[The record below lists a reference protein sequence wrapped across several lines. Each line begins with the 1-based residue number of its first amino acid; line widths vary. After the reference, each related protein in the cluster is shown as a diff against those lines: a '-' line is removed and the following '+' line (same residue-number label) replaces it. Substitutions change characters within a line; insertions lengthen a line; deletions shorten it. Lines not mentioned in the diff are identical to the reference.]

1 MRRSSLFFAAA
12 FACAGLA
19 FVVAQPNITAAFSP
33 ALLSAVAAGKPTASP
48 PATVAPD
55 AAAAAPAPA
64 TPPPSLVPEN
74 TTLPFPDNS
83 TALNSTTAPLT
94 VPENGTA
101 LTAVIPPSLTT
112 LTPEPIVAEVAP
124 APPPVP
130 VAATAPLLVLPTP
143 GVPTVVIIAPA
154 APNATANA
162 TAATPAEQA
171 FEKRERMTTCTD
183 VPPGTVHTCAEQKA
197 LGKCEA
203 PWMVNYYFCSETCGH
218 APCAG
223 NSTEAGNSTSS
234 GPSEGTVEI
243 PVLLVP
249 VPVAAENTTT
259 VVKPKK
265 PSFKANGTSAYNYT
279 KDQAKTLYFRK
290 SNCTDVPP
298 GTMYNCTQQRSFGKC
313 DASWMVDNHYCS
325 KTCGQAPCEQ
335 CSDNPPSEI
344 SCQDQAKY
352 GKCGADFM
360 KGYCKKSCG
369 VAPCPPLQSY
379 KSPKPPSSPKKSGSE
394 NSTMVQES
402 SSYDN

>member
-183 VPPGTVHTCAEQKA
+183 VPPRHRAHLRRA
-197 LGKCEA
+197 
-203 PWMVNYYFCSETCGH
+203 GH
-218 APCAG
+218 APCIG
-223 NSTEAGNSTSS
+223 NSTEAGNGTSAV
-234 GPSEGTVEI
+234 PSERTVEV
-243 PVLLVP
+243 PVIFVP

-259 VVKPKK
+259 GMKPKK
-265 PSFKANGTSAYNYT
+265 PSFKSNGTSAYNYT
-279 KDQAKTLYFRK
+279 KEQAKTLYFRK

-325 KTCGQAPCEQ
+325 KTCGQSPCEQ

-344 SCQDQAKY
+344 SCEDQAKY

-369 VAPCPPLQSY
+369 VTPCPPLQSY
-379 KSPKPPSSPKKSGSE
+379 KPSKPPPSPKKSGSD
-394 NSTMVQES
+394 NSTTVVEA